1 MHFNKNK
8 TPSKSVLQIKND
20 LPLLEDSLWSSIA
33 CCTLQKCLDT
43 FQSVYPFIYV
53 FGGFFVFFFGGKF
66 KATSGKDL
74 FLFTLYVSPL

>member
-1 MHFNKNK
+1 M
-8 TPSKSVLQIKND
+8 LQIKND

-53 FGGFFVFFFGGKF
+53 FFGGGF

-74 FLFTLYVSPL
+74 FLFTLYVTPL